1 MDTVAEHMAAAPQ
14 RYAPEERQEVE
25 AIQLPPAART
35 VRDTGLDAQLLTSLL
50 LKAAYDT
57 GKTPL
62 PVLAGKLR
70 LSIGVLRELLTPM
83 LAEQLV
89 EVAWCGDSDI
99 DVHYQLTLAGK
110 QAAGACLAR
119 SRYAGPAPVT
129 LASYRAMVERQS
141 VRQPQAQRVTPAE
154 LAATLAGDGLAP
166 ATRELIGAAL
176 HANRPLLLHGPSGSG
191 KTHLAHKLGRLQR
204 GLVAVPHAILIGNEI
219 VQFYDP
225 SLHPAPTLYQA
236 RQQEERRMP
245 DLRWQLCQRPFVPVG
260 AELTASMLD
269 LRHDSANGV
278 YYAPPHFQANN
289 GILLVDDLGR
299 QRMPASDVLNR
310 WIGPLDAGV
319 DHLSLEGGN
328 KETVPFDITMVLATS
343 LAPSAVADAAFLRR
357 IGYKIA
363 LTPLSEE
370 NYLILLQREC
380 RTRGIAFDACA
391 ADFLV
396 RRLHGRVHPLLPSY
410 PAELLGRV
418 ADFAS
423 FAGLAPRL
431 TEAALTQ
438 AWSSLFTEELS

>member
-1 MDTVAEHMAAAPQ
+1 MFDTVSERVAGESQPK
-14 RYAPEERQEVE
+14 PEAGVM
-25 AIQLPPAART
+25 LPPAART

-50 LKAAYDT
+50 LKAAYGT

-62 PVLAGKLR
+62 PALAGKLR
-70 LSIGVLRELLTPM
+70 LSISVLRELLTPM

-99 DVHYQLTLAGK
+99 DVHYQLTVAGK
-110 QAAGACLAR
+110 QAASACLAR

-129 LASYRAMVERQS
+129 LATYRAMVERQS
-141 VRQPQAQRVTPAE
+141 VRQPQAQRITPAE
-154 LAATLAGDGLAP
+154 LNAALAGDGLAP

-176 HANRPLLLHGPSGSG
+176 HANRAMLLHGPSGSG
-191 KTHLAHKLGRLQR
+191 KTTLARKLGRLQR
-204 GLVAVPHAILIGNEI
+204 GVVAVPHAILIGNEI

-225 SLHPAPTLYQA
+225 LLHLAPTLLQS
-236 RQQEERRMP
+236 RQQDERRLP
-245 DLRWQLCQRPFVPVG
+245 DLRWQLCQRPFVAVG
-260 AELTASMLD
+260 SELSAGMLD

-289 GILLVDDLGR
+289 GMLVVDDLGR
-299 QRMPASDVLNR
+299 QRMAVSDLVNR

-319 DHLSLEGGN
+319 DHLALQGGN
-328 KETVPFDITMVLATS
+328 TETVPFDTTVVFATN
-343 LAPSAVADAAFLRR
+343 LAPETLADAAFLRR
-357 IGYKIA
+357 VGYKIA
-363 LTPLSEE
+363 LAPLSED
-370 NYLILLQREC
+370 NYLMLLQREC
-380 RTRGIAFDACA
+380 RARGIAFDAHA

-418 ADFAS
+418 TDFSS

-438 AWSSLFTEELS
+438 AWNSLFTEELS